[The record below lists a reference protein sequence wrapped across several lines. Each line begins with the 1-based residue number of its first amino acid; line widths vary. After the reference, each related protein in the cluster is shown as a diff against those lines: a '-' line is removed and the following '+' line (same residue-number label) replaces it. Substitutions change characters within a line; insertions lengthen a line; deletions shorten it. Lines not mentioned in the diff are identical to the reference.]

1 MIDVRFGIKLRGV
14 GLLMNHQYR
23 LKVEDTALLV
33 IDIQEKLLPK
43 IMQAGEVLRN
53 ASFLVNAAKVLGV
66 PVLGTEQYPKGL
78 GPTVEPI
85 RGLLTT
91 VWEKKTFSAVAE
103 GGALDFLK
111 SDARI
116 KVVVAGIEAHICVM
130 QTVLDLLNQ
139 GFHVFVCVDAVSS
152 RYAIDVKI
160 ALKRM
165 QQAGAILVT
174 AETCVYEWLETAAN
188 PAFREISAMVQER
201 MRQIGP
207 DGNASLNK

>member
-1 MIDVRFGIKLRGV
+1 
-14 GLLMNHQYR
+14 MNHQFR

-33 IDIQEKLLPK
+33 VDIQEKLLPK

-66 PVLGTEQYPKGL
+66 PVIATEQYPKGL

-116 KVVVAGIEAHICVM
+116 KVVVVGIEAHICVM

-174 AETCVYEWLETAAN
+174 SETCVYEWLETAAN

>member
-14 GLLMNHQYR
+14 ELLMNHQFR

-33 IDIQEKLLPK
+33 VDIQEKLLPK

-66 PVLGTEQYPKGL
+66 PVIATEQYPKGL

-85 RGLLTT
+85 RGLLTK

-116 KVVVAGIEAHICVM
+116 KVVVVGIEAHICVM

-188 PAFREISAMVQER
+188 PAFKEISTMVQER

>member
-1 MIDVRFGIKLRGV
+1 MIDFCFGIHKQGI
-14 GLLMNHQYR
+14 GLFMNHQYR

-33 IDIQEKLLPK
+33 VDMQEKLLPK
-43 IMQAGEVLRN
+43 IMMAEEVIRN

-85 RGLLTT
+85 RGMLTK
-91 VWEKKTFSAVAE
+91 VWEKQTFSAVGEA
-103 GGALDFLK
+103 GALDFLK

-116 KVVVAGIEAHICVM
+116 KVVVVGIEAHICVM

-174 AETCVYEWLETAAN
+174 AEACVYEWLETAAN
-188 PAFREISAMVQER
+188 PAFKEISALVQER

-207 DGNASLNK
+207 QGNASLNK

>member
-1 MIDVRFGIKLRGV
+1 
-14 GLLMNHQYR
+14 MNHQYR
-23 LKVEDTALLV
+23 LKVEDTAILV
-33 IDIQEKLLPK
+33 VDMQEKLLPK
-43 IMQAGEVLRN
+43 ITNADEVIRN

-85 RGLLTT
+85 RGMLIN
-91 VWEKKTFSAVAE
+91 VWEKQTFSAVGE
-103 GGALDFLK
+103 GGALEYLK

-116 KVVVAGIEAHICVM
+116 KVVVVGIEAHICIM

-188 PAFREISAMVQER
+188 PVFKEISAMVQER

-207 DGNASLNK
+207 QGNASSNK

>member
-1 MIDVRFGIKLRGV
+1 MIDVRFWNKLREAE
-14 GLLMNHQYR
+14 LLMNHQFR

-33 IDIQEKLLPK
+33 VDIQEKLLPK
-43 IMQAGEVLRN
+43 IMQSGEVLRN

-66 PVLGTEQYPKGL
+66 PVIATEQYPKGL

-91 VWEKKTFSAVAE
+91 VWEKKTFSAVGE

-116 KVVVAGIEAHICVM
+116 KVVVVGIEAHICVM

-188 PAFREISAMVQER
+188 PAFKEISAMVQER

-207 DGNASLNK
+207 QGNALLNK

>member
-1 MIDVRFGIKLRGV
+1 
-14 GLLMNHQYR
+14 MNHQYR

-33 IDIQEKLLPK
+33 VDIQEKLLPK
-43 IMQAGEVLRN
+43 ITQSGEVLRN
-53 ASFLVNAAKVLGV
+53 ASFLVKAAKTLGV
-66 PVLGTEQYPKGL
+66 PVIATEQYPKGL

-116 KVVVAGIEAHICVM
+116 KVVVVGIEAHICVM

-174 AETCVYEWLETAAN
+174 SETCVYEWLETAVN
-188 PAFREISAMVQER
+188 PAFKEISAMVQER

>member
-1 MIDVRFGIKLRGV
+1 MIDIRFGNKLRGAE
-14 GLLMNHQYR
+14 LLMNHQFR
-23 LKVEDTALLV
+23 LKVEDTALFV
-33 IDIQEKLLPK
+33 VDIQEKLLPK

-53 ASFLVNAAKVLGV
+53 ASFLVNAAKALGV
-66 PVLGTEQYPKGL
+66 PVIATEQYPKGL

-103 GGALDFLK
+103 GGAIDFLK

-116 KVVVAGIEAHICVM
+116 KVVVVGIEAHICVM

-188 PAFREISAMVQER
+188 PAFKEINGMVQER
-201 MRQIGP
+201 MRQIGS

>member
-1 MIDVRFGIKLRGV
+1 MIDVRFGNKLRGV
-14 GLLMNHQYR
+14 ELLMNHQFR

-33 IDIQEKLLPK
+33 VDIQEKLLPK

-66 PVLGTEQYPKGL
+66 PVIATEQYPKGL

-116 KVVVAGIEAHICVM
+116 KVVVVGIEAHICVM

>member
-14 GLLMNHQYR
+14 ELLMSHQFR

-33 IDIQEKLLPK
+33 VDIQEKLLPK

-66 PVLGTEQYPKGL
+66 PVIATEQFPKGL

>member
-1 MIDVRFGIKLRGV
+1 
-14 GLLMNHQYR
+14 MNHQYR

-33 IDIQEKLLPK
+33 VDMQEKLLPK

-66 PVLGTEQYPKGL
+66 PVLATEQYLKGL

-85 RGLLTT
+85 RGFLTT
-91 VWEKKTFSAVAE
+91 VWEKQTFSAVGE

-116 KVVVAGIEAHICVM
+116 KVVVVGIEAHICVM

-174 AETCVYEWLETAAN
+174 AEACVYEWLETSAN
-188 PAFREISAMVQER
+188 PAFKEISGMVQER

-207 DGNASLNK
+207 DGNALLNK

>member
-14 GLLMNHQYR
+14 ELLMSHQFR

-33 IDIQEKLLPK
+33 VDIQEKLLPK

-53 ASFLVNAAKVLGV
+53 ASFLVNAAKALGV
-66 PVLGTEQYPKGL
+66 PVIATEQYPKGL

-188 PAFREISAMVQER
+188 PAFREISTMVQER

>member
-1 MIDVRFGIKLRGV
+1 MIDVRFGNKLRGAE
-14 GLLMNHQYR
+14 LLMNHQFR

-33 IDIQEKLLPK
+33 VDIQEKLLPK

-66 PVLGTEQYPKGL
+66 PVIATEQYPKGL

-116 KVVVAGIEAHICVM
+116 KVVVVGIEAHICVM

>member
-1 MIDVRFGIKLRGV
+1 
-14 GLLMNHQYR
+14 MNHQYR
-23 LKVEDTALLV
+23 LKVEDTAILV
-33 IDIQEKLLPK
+33 VDMQEKLLPK
-43 IMQAGEVLRN
+43 IANADEVIRN

-85 RGLLTT
+85 RGMLTN
-91 VWEKKTFSAVAE
+91 VWEKQTFSAVDE
-103 GGALDFLK
+103 GGALEYLK

-116 KVVVAGIEAHICVM
+116 KVVVVGIEAHICIM

-188 PAFREISAMVQER
+188 PAFKEINAMVQER

-207 DGNASLNK
+207 LGNASLNK

>member
-14 GLLMNHQYR
+14 ELLMSHQFR

-33 IDIQEKLLPK
+33 VDIQEKLLPK

-66 PVLGTEQYPKGL
+66 PVIATEQYPKGL

-188 PAFREISAMVQER
+188 PAFKEISAMVQER

-207 DGNASLNK
+207 QGNASLNK

>member
-14 GLLMNHQYR
+14 ELLMSHQFR

-33 IDIQEKLLPK
+33 VDIQEKLLPK

-66 PVLGTEQYPKGL
+66 PVIATEQYPKGL

-139 GFHVFVCVDAVSS
+139 GFHVFVCVDAVPS

>member
-1 MIDVRFGIKLRGV
+1 
-14 GLLMNHQYR
+14 MNHQYR

-33 IDIQEKLLPK
+33 VDMQEKLLPK
-43 IMQAGEVLRN
+43 IMMAEEVIRN

-85 RGLLTT
+85 RGMLTK
-91 VWEKKTFSAVAE
+91 VWEKQTFSAVGE
-103 GGALDFLK
+103 GGALEYLK

-174 AETCVYEWLETAAN
+174 AEACVYEWLETAAN
-188 PAFREISAMVQER
+188 PAFKEISAMVQER

-207 DGNASLNK
+207 QGNASLNK

>member
-207 DGNASLNK
+207 QGNASLNK

>member
-14 GLLMNHQYR
+14 ELLMNHQFR

-33 IDIQEKLLPK
+33 VDIQEKLLPK

-66 PVLGTEQYPKGL
+66 PVIATEQYPKGL

-91 VWEKKTFSAVAE
+91 VWEKKTFSAVGE
-103 GGALDFLK
+103 GGAIDFLK

-116 KVVVAGIEAHICVM
+116 KVVVVGIEAHICVM

-188 PAFREISAMVQER
+188 PAFKEISGMVQER

>member
-1 MIDVRFGIKLRGV
+1 MIDVRFWNKLRGAE
-14 GLLMNHQYR
+14 LLMNHQFR

-33 IDIQEKLLPK
+33 VDIQEKLLPK
-43 IMQAGEVLRN
+43 IMQASEVLRN

-66 PVLGTEQYPKGL
+66 PVIATEQYPKGL

-91 VWEKKTFSAVAE
+91 VWEKKTFSAVGE

-188 PAFREISAMVQER
+188 PAFREISTMVQER

>member
-14 GLLMNHQYR
+14 ELLMSHQFR

-33 IDIQEKLLPK
+33 VDIQEKLLPK

-66 PVLGTEQYPKGL
+66 PVIATEQYPKGL

-91 VWEKKTFSAVAE
+91 VWEKKTFSAVGE

-116 KVVVAGIEAHICVM
+116 KVVVVGIEAHICVM

-188 PAFREISAMVQER
+188 PAFREISTMVQER

>member
-1 MIDVRFGIKLRGV
+1 MS
-14 GLLMNHQYR
+14 HQFR

-33 IDIQEKLLPK
+33 VDIQEKLLPK

-66 PVLGTEQYPKGL
+66 PVIATEQYPKGL

-174 AETCVYEWLETAAN
+174 AEACEYEWLETAAH
-188 PAFREISAMVQER
+188 PAFKEISAMVQER

-207 DGNASLNK
+207 QGNASLNK

>member
-1 MIDVRFGIKLRGV
+1 MRGV
-14 GLLMNHQYR
+14 ELLMNHQFR

-33 IDIQEKLLPK
+33 VDIQEKLLPK

-53 ASFLVNAAKVLGV
+53 ASFLVNAAKALGV
-66 PVLGTEQYPKGL
+66 PVIATEQYPKGL

-85 RGLLTT
+85 RGSLTT

-103 GGALDFLK
+103 GGAIDFLK

-116 KVVVAGIEAHICVM
+116 KVVVVGIEAHICVM

-188 PAFREISAMVQER
+188 PAFKEISGMVQER
-201 MRQIGP
+201 MRQICS

>member
-1 MIDVRFGIKLRGV
+1 MIDVRFGNKLREAE
-14 GLLMNHQYR
+14 LLMNHQFR

-33 IDIQEKLLPK
+33 VDIQEKLLPK

-53 ASFLVNAAKVLGV
+53 ASFIVNAAKVLGV
-66 PVLGTEQYPKGL
+66 PVIATEQYPKGL

-91 VWEKKTFSAVAE
+91 VWEKKTFSAVGE

-116 KVVVAGIEAHICVM
+116 KVVVVGIEAHICVM

-174 AETCVYEWLETAAN
+174 AEVCVYEWLETAAN
-188 PAFREISAMVQER
+188 PAFKEISGMVQER

>member
-1 MIDVRFGIKLRGV
+1 
-14 GLLMNHQYR
+14 MNHQYR

-33 IDIQEKLLPK
+33 VDMQEKLLPK
-43 IMQAGEVLRN
+43 IMQADEVIRN

-85 RGLLTT
+85 RGMLTKI
-91 VWEKKTFSAVAE
+91 WEKQTFSAVGE

-116 KVVVAGIEAHICVM
+116 KVVVVGIEAHICVM

-174 AETCVYEWLETAAN
+174 AEGCVYEWLETAAN
-188 PAFREISAMVQER
+188 PAFKEISAMVQER

-207 DGNASLNK
+207 HGNASSNK

>member
-1 MIDVRFGIKLRGV
+1 
-14 GLLMNHQYR
+14 MNHQYR

-33 IDIQEKLLPK
+33 VDIQEKLLPK

-66 PVLGTEQYPKGL
+66 PVIATEQYPKGL

-85 RGLLTT
+85 RGFLTT
-91 VWEKKTFSAVAE
+91 VWEKQTFSAVGE

-116 KVVVAGIEAHICVM
+116 KVVVVGIEAHICVM

-174 AETCVYEWLETAAN
+174 AEACVYEWLETSAN
-188 PAFREISAMVQER
+188 PAFKEISGMVQER

>member
-1 MIDVRFGIKLRGV
+1 M
-14 GLLMNHQYR
+14 
-23 LKVEDTALLV
+23 
-33 IDIQEKLLPK
+33 
-43 IMQAGEVLRN
+43 
-53 ASFLVNAAKVLGV
+53 SSKVLGV
-66 PVLGTEQYPKGL
+66 PVLATEQYPKGL

-85 RGLLTT
+85 RGFLTT
-91 VWEKKTFSAVAE
+91 VWEKKTFSAVGE

-116 KVVVAGIEAHICVM
+116 KVVVVGIEAHICVM

-152 RYAIDVKI
+152 RYAIYVKI

-174 AETCVYEWLETAAN
+174 AEACVYEWLETSAN
-188 PAFREISAMVQER
+188 PAFKEISGMVQER

-207 DGNASLNK
+207 YGNASLNK

>member
-1 MIDVRFGIKLRGV
+1 VIDVRFGNKLRGAE
-14 GLLMNHQYR
+14 LLMNHQFR

-33 IDIQEKLLPK
+33 VDIQEKLLPK

-53 ASFLVNAAKVLGV
+53 ASFLVNAAKALGV
-66 PVLGTEQYPKGL
+66 PVIATEQYPKGL

-91 VWEKKTFSAVAE
+91 VWEKKTFSAVGE

-116 KVVVAGIEAHICVM
+116 KVVVLGIEAHICVM

>member
-1 MIDVRFGIKLRGV
+1 MIDVRFGNKLRGAE
-14 GLLMNHQYR
+14 LLMNHQFR

-33 IDIQEKLLPK
+33 VDIQEKLLPK

-66 PVLGTEQYPKGL
+66 PVIATEQYPKGL

-91 VWEKKTFSAVAE
+91 VWEKKTFSAVGE

-116 KVVVAGIEAHICVM
+116 KVVVVGIEAHICVM

-188 PAFREISAMVQER
+188 PAFKEISGMVQER